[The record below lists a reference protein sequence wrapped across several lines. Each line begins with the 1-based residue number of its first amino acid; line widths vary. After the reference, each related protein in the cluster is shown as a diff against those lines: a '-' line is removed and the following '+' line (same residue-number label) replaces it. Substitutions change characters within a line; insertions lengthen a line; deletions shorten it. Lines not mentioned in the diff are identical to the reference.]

1 MDGILMLALPPA
13 AAPAR
18 PRLLIIATTL
28 VAGAVFL
35 LLVSLISIYLDLRHE
50 AGGDTALWLPSKVRP
65 SIEIGNIMMF
75 GMLSASVLVQWAVSA
90 INRGSHRD
98 AGVALGMGGAVGL
111 MVLNAQAFQ
120 YGQLKLAVSSGNYAT
135 LFYTITGAFLAALI
149 GGIVVV
155 GVMSFRSLGGRYSAK
170 NAEGLVA
177 TALYWHVLTAAFSV
191 IWFVV
196 YLFK

>member
-1 MDGILMLALPPA
+1 MDGVLMLALPPA
-13 AAPAR
+13 PAPAR
-18 PRLLIIATTL
+18 PRLLIIATSL

-90 INRGSHRD
+90 TTRGSHRD

-120 YGQLKLAVSSGNYAT
+120 YGQLHLAVSNGNYAT
-135 LFYTITGAFLAALI
+135 VFYTITGTFLAALI
-149 GGIVVV
+149 GGIIVVA
-155 GVMSFRSLGGRYSAK
+155 VMSFRSLGGRYTAK